1 MTIRYCLLTLGLGA
15 VVASA
20 TFAMAASEGS
30 ALRIKVM
37 NSESHQIIL
46 SADQAPQECD
56 QINYSGYCHGSRTQ
70 TTQNVMTI
78 EDSDGQS
85 YRVTCTVDTRWS
97 KCESLVVGTMYD
109 ARMEKHGI
117 TIYYVNDGKLR
128 KQLYTFATP
137 KKEAPRVV
145 AAKASSAA
153 SALPS
158 ILEPAQVA
166 SPASVPARTQSAPVQ
181 AAPAPTPATPVAQT
195 LSPASIAENPRE
207 TVKCSFTSTPPGA
220 DITIDGRY
228 FGNTPSVLGLTTG
241 SHVVTLFAP
250 GFAQWKKELTVVAHS
265 EVNVSA
271 ILQKTQQ

>member
-1 MTIRYCLLTLGLGA
+1 MTIRYSLLALGLGA
-15 VVASA
+15 VAASA

-30 ALRIKVM
+30 ALRIKVT
-37 NSESHQIIL
+37 NAESHQIIL

-56 QINYSGYCHGSRTQ
+56 QINYSGYCHGARTQ

-78 EDSDGQS
+78 EDSGGQS

-109 ARMEKHGI
+109 GRMEKHGI

-128 KQLYTFATP
+128 KQLYTFVTP
-137 KKEAPRVV
+137 KKEASRVV
-145 AAKASSAA
+145 AASKVSPAA
-153 SALPS
+153 AALPS

-166 SPASVPARTQSAPVQ
+166 SVPARTQP
-181 AAPAPTPATPVAQT
+181 APAQVTQASTPAHPVAQT
-195 LSPASIAENPRE
+195 SSPAVIAENPRE
-207 TVKCSFTSTPPGA
+207 TVKCNFTSIPPGA

-250 GFAQWKKELTVVAHS
+250 GFAQWKKELTVVENS

-271 ILQKTQQ
+271 ILQKTQ